1 MNDSSYNSTPEHPF
15 GPPLK
20 TGEDLVLAK
29 HWQQIED
36 FIQSRAWYFDEP
48 CLPEDESDP
57 LTKNRLPYGAFMLGF
72 DFHLT
77 SLGPRL
83 IEINTNAGGLASVLC
98 LHRDDS
104 SDRDMATRF
113 VSALT
118 REFTAFGGTGLPRL
132 IAIIDDDVRNQ
143 HFFPE
148 MQYLAQILQE
158 AGMKTVVMAPEE
170 AAASLSGLNFQGEI
184 IDVVYNRLVDF
195 RLKEPAHAHLRQA
208 AIEKKTLITPHPA
221 AYARIADKRN
231 LLRLRHPLNPQSFQL
246 KDKALDEWW
255 PNRKHWVFK
264 PTQGAGSRGVYRGDK
279 ITSTKFHTLP
289 LETVVQKYIPVP
301 KAEDGSKY
309 DVRVYTQDSHI
320 LAAVARHYTGQ
331 VMEMRSALA
340 GFRRIKIK

>member
-1 MNDSSYNSTPEHPF
+1 MTDFLQNKDPEHPF

-20 TGEDLVLAK
+20 KGEDLISAK
-29 HWQQIED
+29 HWQQIEE
-36 FIQSRAWYFDEP
+36 FIQSRIWYFDEP
-48 CLPEDESDP
+48 CLPEDRDDP
-57 LTKNRLPYGAFMLGF
+57 LTKNRLPYGALLLGF

-83 IEINTNAGGLASVLC
+83 IEINTNAGGLASVLY

-104 SDRDMATRF
+104 SDRDIAVRF
-113 VSALT
+113 TEALK
-118 REFTAFGGTGLPRL
+118 REFTAFGGVGLPRL

-148 MQYLAQILQE
+148 MQYLAQILQDV
-158 AGMKTVVMAPEE
+158 GMKTVVISPEE
-170 AAASLSGLNFQGEI
+170 ALVSSSGLEFQGER

-195 RLKEPAHAHLRQA
+195 RLKELAHAHLRQA
-208 AIEKKTLITPHPA
+208 AIEKKLLLTPHPA

-231 LLRLRHPLNPQSFQL
+231 LLKLKHPLNPKSFQL
-246 KDKALDEWW
+246 KDRPLDEWW
-255 PNRKHWVFK
+255 QNRKHWVFK
-264 PTQGAGSRGVYRGDK
+264 PTQGAGARGVYRGDK
-279 ITSTKFHTLP
+279 ITSTKFQTLP
-289 LETVVQKYIPVP
+289 LETIVQEHVSVP

-309 DVRVYTQDSHI
+309 DLRVYTQDNQI

-331 VMEMRSALA
+331 VMEMRSSLA